1 LGHKLVE
8 YEAKLSGDDVDQQT
22 RDDDIS
28 RILHEVFLEL
38 DATSPAEPS
47 GGCTASLVL
56 QLGTKIYMANA
67 GDSRS
72 FIAVH
77 VKGDENDK
85 GEGTTK
91 IVFGTR
97 EDKPHLSTERDRVE
111 HMGGEVYL
119 PNGFALTGKGTTR
132 VLYKDPNTG
141 STSGLAMSRSI
152 GDWDAAAVG
161 VVAGKSAF
169 VLFHCVNACVQYN
182 VSAIGYFIDLY

>member
-1 LGHKLVE
+1 MGHKLVE
-8 YEAKLSGDDVDQQT
+8 YEAKLSEDDVDQQT
-22 RDDDIS
+22 RDGDIS

-38 DATSPAEPS
+38 DATSPAKPS

-56 QLGTKIYMANA
+56 QLGTKIYIANA

-77 VKGDENDK
+77 VKGE
-85 GEGTTK
+85 ETTK

-97 EDKPHLSTERDRVE
+97 EDKPHLPTERERVE
-111 HMGGEVYL
+111 HMGGQVYL
-119 PNGFALTGKGTTR
+119 PDGFALTGKGTTR

-152 GDWDAAAVG
+152 GDWDAGEVG
-161 VVAGKSAF
+161 VIPGK
-169 VLFHCVNACVQYN
+169 
-182 VSAIGYFIDLY
+182 